1 MTLGQLDTNLRRF
14 YAEARNKSGE
24 VYSKSTLLGFRQSV
38 ERFLNAPPLNK
49 GLKLSSDP
57 RFKRSNEMLNAQVVN
72 LKRQG
77 KENVKH
83 KPAIENEDLVR
94 LKSSQVLALSN
105 PLALLRNVW
114 FHVVLFFC
122 RRGREGQRQLKPT
135 SFKFEVDP
143 TGRKYVTMAHDEAT
157 KNHPGG
163 VSDVPSTEKYA
174 RMYETED
181 PNDGYKA
188 LELYLSKLNPKCD
201 SFFQYPRKNWSVGDN
216 VWYEARPVGV
226 NSLDSMMKNIS
237 EAASLSKTYTNHS
250 IRATAIT
257 LWSNAGIPNR
267 HIMAISGHRS
277 EQSLAHY
284 NTRPSSSQLRSCSE
298 VLSRSL
304 VPGSSESST
313 TAVCREIQNNSVVV
327 AQEKTTTASSLSSVF
342 SNCTVQNVNIVMNP
356 NSSFGL

>member
-1 MTLGQLDTNLRRF
+1 
-14 YAEARNKSGE
+14 
-24 VYSKSTLLGFRQSV
+24 
-38 ERFLNAPPLNK
+38 
-49 GLKLSSDP
+49 
-57 RFKRSNEMLNAQVVN
+57 MLNAQVVN

-77 KENVKH
+77 KLNAKH

-105 PLALLRNVW
+105 PLTLLRNVW

-163 VSDVPSTEKYA
+163 VSDIPSTGKYA

-181 PNDGYKA
+181 QNDGYKA
-188 LELYLSKLNPKCD
+188 LELYLSKLNLKCD

-216 VWYEARPVGV
+216 VWYEACPVGV

-257 LWSNAGIPNR
+257 LWSNTEIPNR
-267 HIMAISGHRS
+267 HIMVISRHRS

-284 NTRPSSSQLRSCSE
+284 NTRPSSSQLCSCSE

-313 TAVCREIQNNSVVV
+313 TAVCRDIQNNSVVV

>member
-14 YAEARNKSGE
+14 YAEATNKSGE
-24 VYSKSTLLGFRQSV
+24 VYSNSIRFDSILFTLITTKYKYCTEHSTLLGFRQSV

-57 RFKRSNEMLNAQVVN
+57 RFKSSNEMLNAQVVN
-72 LKRQG
+72 LKRLG
-77 KENVKH
+77 KKNVKH

-105 PLALLRNVW
+105 PLAPLRNVW

-143 TGRKYVTMAHDEAT
+143 TGRNYVTMTHDEAT

-163 VSDVPSTEKYA
+163 VSDVPSPEKYT

-188 LELYLSKLNPKCD
+188 L
-201 SFFQYPRKNWSVGDN
+201 
-216 VWYEARPVGV
+216 
-226 NSLDSMMKNIS
+226 
-237 EAASLSKTYTNHS
+237 
-250 IRATAIT
+250 
-257 LWSNAGIPNR
+257 
-267 HIMAISGHRS
+267 
-277 EQSLAHY
+277 
-284 NTRPSSSQLRSCSE
+284 
-298 VLSRSL
+298 
-304 VPGSSESST
+304 
-313 TAVCREIQNNSVVV
+313 
-327 AQEKTTTASSLSSVF
+327 
-342 SNCTVQNVNIVMNP
+342 
-356 NSSFGL
+356 